1 MASNEIQKLY
11 DLPEISFIDDI
22 TFDEILEEMISDYE
36 SFYEEKTGQKIT
48 LRPGDKEYIHIR
60 IEAAQYY
67 QMYLK
72 LDNSAKMN
80 LLKYS
85 KGDFLKHLGAFK
97 KTFIDQPKAAIVT
110 ARFTLSGVRKDVI
123 YIPAGTR
130 ITAGDAIYFETDEYA
145 EISAGAEYV
154 DIPCTCQTVGTV
166 GNDYIVGQI
175 STIVDP
181 VPYVAAVSNITKSE
195 GGTGE
200 ESEESFRE
208 RIFLAPSSYS
218 TAGPA
223 DAYEYWVKQYNSA
236 AIEDVR
242 IHEPE
247 EAIVDIRI
255 LLKGGEIPSQTF
267 CDGAL
272 AYLKENPIIP
282 LTDNDQVAPP
292 DIVNY
297 KLKATY
303 YIARSNINNIAS
315 IQESIEGAKE
325 TYLNWQKTKIG
336 RDINPDALTEFV
348 RAAGG
353 KRVAIES
360 PVFTRIPET
369 SIAIESEV
377 EFVYGGVEDD

>member
-1 MASNEIQKLY
+1 MANEIQKLY
-11 DLPEISFIDDI
+11 DLPEISFIDNI

-236 AIEDVR
+236 AIEDVK

-353 KRVAIES
+353 KRVVIES
-360 PVFTRIPET
+360 PAFTRIPET

>member
-1 MASNEIQKLY
+1 MANEIQKLY

-36 SFYEEKTGQKIT
+36 SFHEEKTGQKIT

-236 AIEDVR
+236 AIEDVK

-353 KRVAIES
+353 KRVVIES
-360 PVFTRIPET
+360 PAFTRIPET

>member
-36 SFYEEKTGQKIT
+36 TFYEEKTGQKIT

-236 AIEDVR
+236 AIEDVK

>member
-1 MASNEIQKLY
+1 MANEIQKLY

-236 AIEDVR
+236 AIEDVK

>member
-11 DLPEISFIDDI
+11 DLPEISFINDI

-236 AIEDVR
+236 AIEDVK

-282 LTDNDQVAPP
+282 LTDNDRVAPP